1 MNHFQNITTKFLAFA
16 AMLIGL
22 ATITIAM
29 TNACSSHTSK
39 SAPVFQDTI
48 HLVSS
53 PETVSLSSFGAVDT
67 VQIWLSCRCLFRMQ
81 QIGQGGDTKFFLTN
95 RIDPDTGYIPEHE
108 ITFSAPASGKLRQ
121 PYSAWY
127 VFSTIDHYGTTKY
140 DTVRVSGYFK

>member
-1 MNHFQNITTKFLAFA
+1 MNHIQTFTIKFLSSALL
-16 AMLIGL
+16 LIGL
-22 ATITIAM
+22 ASLAIT
-29 TNACSSHTSK
+29 NPCSSNAAKPTT
-39 SAPVFQDTI
+39 VFQDTI

-53 PETVSLSSFGAVDT
+53 PEIVSLQQFGATDT

-81 QIGQGGDTKFFLTN
+81 QIGQGGDTKFFLTH
-95 RIDPDTGYIPEHE
+95 RIDPDTGYLPEHE

-127 VFSTIDHYGTTKY
+127 AFSTIDHYGNTKY